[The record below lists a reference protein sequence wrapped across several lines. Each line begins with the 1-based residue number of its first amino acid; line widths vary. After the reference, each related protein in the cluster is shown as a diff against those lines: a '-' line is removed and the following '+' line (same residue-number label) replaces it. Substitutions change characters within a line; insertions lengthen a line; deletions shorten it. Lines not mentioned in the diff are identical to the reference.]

1 MKTLHWLLPIAT
13 VFILP
18 MTGLAAPGDADMA
31 DSLNFEEFHKDKP
44 GAITIWD
51 SDKGQFVGL
60 KEKKTEV
67 TYDPASPKAAAKPGP
82 AQAPQ
87 PQATRVGQGIA
98 SDEDKAAV
106 ATPGPSALHAQTL
119 EAQRHQEKLSH
130 GEGFDGQRF
139 MIRVRYSPSAENNGT
154 TASAATNSLHGQMAQ
169 HCPTGWMVIREWS
182 LPVEQDYYLHTLFQC
197 ASE

>member
-1 MKTLHWLLPIAT
+1 MKRSNALFPLLVAVFLPTLAC
-13 VFILP
+13 
-18 MTGLAAPGDADMA
+18 AAPGDADMA

-67 TYDPASPKAAAKPGP
+67 TYDPASPGKAAATAPAKP
-82 AQAPQ
+82 QAPAAAPDSQ
-87 PQATRVGQGIA
+87 PPA
-98 SDEDKAAV
+98 SDEDKVAAV
-106 ATPGPSALHAQTL
+106 TPGPGAVHAQTL
-119 EAQRHQEKLSH
+119 EQQHHQEKLSH

-139 MIRVRYSPSAENNGT
+139 MIRVRYSPGVAQNGM
-154 TASAATNSLHGQMAQ
+154 TASDATNNLHEQMAA
-169 HCPTGWMVIREWS
+169 HCPMGWMVIREWS
-182 LPVEQDYYLHTLFQC
+182 LPVEKDYYLHRLFQC